1 MVDKNLFLY
10 DLAFVAIMKGEEP
23 YVKEW
28 LDYHLLTGVDHFYIY
43 DNEST
48 PEFKKI
54 LQPYIDAGI
63 VTYTLFPGKN
73 RLMEAYNDAVKRF
86 KFECRYM
93 AFVDGDEFV
102 LPKSKPT
109 ITEIVVLSGN
119 TRAAGLAIDW
129 IFYGSNGQ
137 EEADY
142 THGVLERFTRR
153 ASNVDRQVKSVTN
166 PRKVDF
172 LNIAHFAYFFP
183 ENYSVNE
190 VGGIVPGPFNEA
202 RTADKIEMHHYHLK
216 SREEYENRIR
226 RGNADGL
233 NPRTLEFFERVNKTS
248 NEVFDDEILKYRDSR
263 RAALIPTGGVLRISF
278 KLNRLIMYEFL
289 TLLLKIYFKILLQH
303 RESFITTRLKI
314 F

>member
-48 PEFKKI
+48 PDFKKI

-63 VTYTLFPGKN
+63 VTYTFFPGKN

-93 AFVDGDEFV
+93 AFVDGDEFI

-109 ITEIVVLSGN
+109 ITEIVDDVLAGN

-129 IFYGSNGQ
+129 IMYGSNDQ
-137 EEADY
+137 ETADY
-142 THGVLERFTRR
+142 TRGVLDRFTSR
-153 ASNVDRQVKSVTN
+153 ASDVDRQVKSVTN
-166 PRKVDF
+166 PRKIDF

-183 ENYSVNE
+183 EYYSVNE
-190 VGGIVPGPFNEA
+190 VGGIVPGPFNDA
-202 RTADKIEMHHYHLK
+202 KTADKIEMHHYHSK
-216 SREEYENRIR
+216 SLEEYGNRIK

-233 NPRTLEFFERVNKTS
+233 NPRTIEFFERLNKTS
-248 NEVFDDEILKYRDSR
+248 NEVFDDGILKYRDAR
-263 RAALIPTGGVLRISF
+263 RAALIPEGQGIESLFPRKQINHI
-278 KLNRLIMYEFL
+278 KLINALIQNLF
-289 TLLLKIYFKILLQH
+289 Q
-303 RESFITTRLKI
+303 TTIKGTPQN
-314 F
+314 FFNG